1 MLAINQKRSELILD
15 DGCCGGRELDFRL
28 CWRTNSKQQQQQEV
42 VVVARD
48 GRTMYPDVNDNNSS
62 EGPGGLLIS
71 WPEHKCSSCSS
82 RSSSQP
88 AALVNISLLAPEDGK
103 PDIARYE
110 KVVNNKYYSFILRYF
125 I

>member
-1 MLAINQKRSELILD
+1 M
-15 DGCCGGRELDFRL
+15 
-28 CWRTNSKQQQQQEV
+28 
-42 VVVARD
+42 VARD

-62 EGPGGLLIS
+62 DGPGGLLIS

-88 AALVNISLLAPEDGK
+88 AVLVNISLLAPEDGK

-110 KVVNNKYYSFILRYF
+110 KVVNNKY
-125 I
+125 